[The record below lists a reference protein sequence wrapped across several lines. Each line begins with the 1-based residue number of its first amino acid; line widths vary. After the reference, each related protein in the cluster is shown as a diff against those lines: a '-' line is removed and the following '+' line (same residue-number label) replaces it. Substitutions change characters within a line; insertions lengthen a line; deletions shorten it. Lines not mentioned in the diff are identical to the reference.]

1 MTTPDPLPRL
11 LRPLARDPGR
21 SVVLVDFDGSLA
33 PIVPEPAAARP
44 QPEARF
50 ALARLVGRIGTVAVV
65 SGRPVRFLEAVLGLP
80 GVVLVGQYG
89 LEQLDG
95 GIFRVDQRALA
106 FTEAVAAA
114 AHEAEAALP
123 GLDVELKGPVSATL
137 HWRRAPELGDVAL
150 ALGTELAARHGLV
163 AVRGRMALELRPPL
177 AVDKGT
183 ATEGLTRGAGAALFA
198 GDDVGDVAAFAAL
211 DRLVADGRLGSALRV
226 AVRSPEAPPELL
238 ELADYTV
245 DGPPGLA
252 ALLDRLAAA
261 LDD

>member
-1 MTTPDPLPRL
+1 VTTPDPLPRL
-11 LRPLARDPGR
+11 LQPLARDPGR

-44 QPEARF
+44 HPDARA
-50 ALARLVGRIGTVAVV
+50 ALAGLVDRIGRVAVI

-114 AHEAEAALP
+114 AREAEAALP
-123 GLDVELKGPVSATL
+123 GLDVELKGPVSITL
-137 HWRRAPELGDVAL
+137 HWRRSPEMGEAAS
-150 ALGTELAARHGLV
+150 ALGTELAARHGLLV
-163 AVRGRMALELRPPL
+163 VSGRMAMELRPPL

-183 ATEGLTRGAGAALFA
+183 ATEGLARGAEAALFA

-211 DRLVADGRLGSALRV
+211 DRLVEAGQLGTALRV
-226 AVRSPEAPPELL
+226 AVRSPEAPSELL
-238 ELADYTV
+238 ERADYTV

-252 ALLDRLAAA
+252 RLLDRLSAA
-261 LDD
+261 LD